1 MACLGTEAVHV
12 ADAFVSITYL
22 RSDDCTFSVC
32 SSTYLR
38 SDDCTFCVCS
48 STYLRSDDCTFCQI
62 TFDFCTTTIEVE
74 SEEVHVV
81 HLLTVRI

>member
-1 MACLGTEAVHV
+1 MACLGTEAVHI

-22 RSDDCTFSVC
+22 RSDDCTFCHV
-32 SSTYLR
+32 
-38 SDDCTFCVCS
+38 
-48 STYLRSDDCTFCQI
+48 

>member
-38 SDDCTFCVCS
+38 SDDCTFCHV
-48 STYLRSDDCTFCQI
+48 

-74 SEEVHVV
+74 SEEVHGR
-81 HLLTVRI
+81 TPSPSPGTS